1 MVVLLA
7 VIFVVVPIMEIA
19 VIIVVSSV
27 IGATATLLIVIL
39 FCAAGAWVV
48 KHEGLAAIGRVQTG
62 FREGRLPTT
71 EVIDAFLVLVAGF
84 LLLIPGFIT
93 SICGLVLL
101 VVPARIAAGQS
112 LLTTMT
118 IRIARRFPTTAGT
131 PAGGFTAAGPTPGP
145 RFYRRPDEEDVATPR
160 PGAPSWAGRVPSD
173 PDGPGDVI
181 DVEGEE
187 IILPFGPP
195 GELDRPS

>member
-19 VIIVVSSV
+19 VIIGVSSV
-27 IGATATLLIVIL
+27 IGGTATLLIVVI

-48 KHEGLAAIGRVQTG
+48 KHEGLAASGRVQNG

-71 EVIDAFLVLVAGF
+71 EVIDAFLVLMAGL

-101 VVPARIAAGQS
+101 VAPVRVAAGRS
-112 LLTTMT
+112 LLTAMT
-118 IRIARRFPTTAGT
+118 IRIARRFPTNAGA
-131 PAGGFTAAGPTPGP
+131 PSGGFTGAGPTPGP
-145 RFYRRPDEEDVATPR
+145 RFYRRPDEEDGATPR
-160 PGAPSWAGRVPSD
+160 PGAPSWAGRIPTD
-173 PDGPGDVI
+173 RDGPGDVI
-181 DVEGEE
+181 DIEGEE

>member
-7 VIFVVVPIMEIA
+7 VIFVVVPIIEIA
-19 VIIVVSSV
+19 VIIAVSSV
-27 IGATATLLIVIL
+27 LGGTATLLIVIL

-71 EVIDAFLVLVAGF
+71 EVIDAFLVLVAGL

-101 VVPARIAAGQS
+101 IAPVRAAARRS
-112 LLTTMT
+112 LLTAMT
-118 IRIARRFPTTAGT
+118 VSIARRFPTSAGA
-131 PAGGFTAAGPTPGP
+131 PSGGSTRAGPTAGP
-145 RFYRRPDEEDVATPR
+145 RIYRRPDEEEGATSR
-160 PGAPSWAGRVPSD
+160 PGAPSWAGRVP
-173 PDGPGDVI
+173 PEPNGPGDVI
-181 DVEGEE
+181 DIEGEE